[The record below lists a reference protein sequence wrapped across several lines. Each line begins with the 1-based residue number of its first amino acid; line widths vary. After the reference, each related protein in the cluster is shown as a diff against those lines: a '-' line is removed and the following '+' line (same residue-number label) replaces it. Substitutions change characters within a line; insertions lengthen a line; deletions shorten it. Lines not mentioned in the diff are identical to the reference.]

1 MIKTETG
8 CLRVDDACL
17 CEGRI
22 IAGVGGLYTV
32 RDADGNTYR
41 CRAKG
46 TFRHDGMLPLV
57 GDKVTFLKP
66 QGETEEDATGGRIE
80 GILARKN
87 ALIRPA
93 MANLDVLF
101 FIIAAKDP
109 DPSLRFIDKLLAIL
123 EYQRIECVIVVTK
136 CDLDGEKAG
145 KLRIKYEK
153 CGYRVIETD
162 ENGGAE
168 TGGDGAL
175 SAYLKTFDKNTL
187 AAFSGV
193 SGAGKSTLFNRL
205 IPELALETGS
215 ISERIARGRHT
226 TRAVSLYDLDARS
239 GGIYHGLL
247 ADTPG
252 FSMLDFAQFD
262 FFSCGDLPYTFREF
276 LPYLGKCRYT
286 KCTHTVED
294 GCAVCAAVKEKR
306 IPKSRHTSYVELY
319 DILKKKKDYT

>member
-1 MIKTETG
+1 MTRNENRLLSEDTQ
-8 CLRVDDACL
+8 VL

-32 RDADGNTYR
+32 RDDEGGTYR

-57 GDKVTFLKP
+57 GDRVTFIKP
-66 QGETEEDATGGRIE
+66 SGEDEADETGGRIE
-80 GILARKN
+80 EILPRKN

-123 EYQRIECVIVVTK
+123 EYQSIACVIVITK
-136 CDLDGEKAG
+136 CDLDSEKAR
-145 KLRIKYEK
+145 KMRVKYEK

-162 ENGGAE
+162 ENGGADR
-168 TGGDGAL
+168 GGDSEL
-175 SAYLKTFDKNTL
+175 SAYLGAFDKNTL

-205 IPELALETGS
+205 IPELALETGA
-215 ISERIARGRHT
+215 ISERIARGKHT

-239 GGIYHGLL
+239 NGAYHGLL

-252 FSMLDFAQFD
+252 FSMLDFAHFD
-262 FFSCGDLPYTFREF
+262 FFSCEDLPYTFREF
-276 LPYLGKCRYT
+276 VPYLGKCRYT
-286 KCTHTVED
+286 KCSHTVED
-294 GCAVCAAVKEKR
+294 GCAVCEAVREKC
-306 IPKSRHTSYVELY
+306 IPRSRHTSYVELY
-319 DILKKKKDYT
+319 GILKKKKEYN